1 MGNVRLSYTDT
12 NKDGVIQPIQ
22 YHAQQCDGPFNPPF
36 EIPNCIDFTRP
47 GEILEVNNYYPF
59 GLLHNYTMT
68 TQNAYQYKYNG
79 KELQETGMYDYG
91 ARFYMPDI
99 GRWGVIDP
107 LAEQM
112 RRHSPYNY
120 AFNNPIRF
128 IDPDGMAPEGD
139 YYTKFGRYLGNDG
152 KDDGKVYVSDGI
164 AKDKKG
170 NASFANAKELDINQS
185 ELEAKAS
192 TVFGESSA
200 YKSDM
205 GTELKKE
212 IYSIASVHEQNGEA
226 YGGSSAQ
233 AESFRD
239 TEKTDRNGT
248 KMQVA
253 VGAVINAV
261 TGGADYSNGAKQW
274 DGKEQAL
281 FPASDNR
288 KSTGRFELHMNTMG
302 WNISDGDY
310 AKWKG
315 AVGSGFQAPQV
326 KAATTGMNKGK
337 IRLQSSAVY
346 NQTIFWKVTK

>member
-1 MGNVRLSYTDT
+1 MNHIGSM
-12 NKDGVIQPIQ
+12 KS
-22 YHAQQCDGPFNPPF
+22 
-36 EIPNCIDFTRP
+36 
-47 GEILEVNNYYPF
+47 
-59 GLLHNYTMT
+59 LLGGY
-68 TQNAYQYKYNG
+68 QNYKYNG
-79 KELQETGMYDYG
+79 KELQESGVYDYG
-91 ARFYMPDI
+91 ARMYMADI

-128 IDPDGMAPEGD
+128 IDPDRMAPEGD

-152 KDDGKVYVSDGI
+152 KVYISDGI
-164 AKDKKG
+164 GKDKKG
-170 NASFANAKELDINQS
+170 NATFANAKELDINQS
-185 ELEAKAS
+185 KLEAKAS

-200 YKSDM
+200 FKSEM

-212 IYSIASVHEQNGEA
+212 MYSIASVHEQNGEA
-226 YGGSSAQ
+226 YGGSSQQ